1 MKSYTQAL
9 RILKENKIKIDDENI
24 NSLDSLDRVSSV
36 NIYANSDYPSLNN
49 ASFDGYAIKSKDT
62 NKLNNKIY
70 KKFKIVGSIA
80 AGDKTLKKKI
90 RKFETVEIMT
100 GASIPSSLDTI
111 IPIEQINFHQ
121 NKSYR

>member
-24 NSLDSLDRVSSV
+24 DSSDSLNRVSSA
-36 NIYANSDYPSLNN
+36 NIYTNSNYPSTNN
-49 ASFDGYAIKSKDT
+49 SSFDGYAIKSKDT

-80 AGDKTLKKKI
+80 AGDKPLKKKI
-90 RKFETVEIMT
+90 
-100 GASIPSSLDTI
+100 
-111 IPIEQINFHQ
+111 
-121 NKSYR
+121 

>member
-9 RILKENKIKIDDENI
+9 RILKENKLKIDDENI

-80 AGDKTLKKKI
+80 AGDKPLKKKLENL
-90 RKFETVEIMT
+90 K
-100 GASIPSSLDTI
+100 L
-111 IPIEQINFHQ
+111 
-121 NKSYR
+121 